1 MTDIATI
8 LDDPSILFVDS
19 YLDKFAPGS
28 PEHKLLTVFAYG
40 TWEDYR
46 KIENTLP
53 ENLKLQPNSNAFNKL
68 KKLTLISAFSE
79 MAVVSYDTLMKAIE
93 TTNFVDLESLVID
106 LIANDFLD
114 AKIDEQNK
122 RVVCTRCSARCVEN
136 TPEAVLAQVQNI
148 QKIRANIASAL
159 ALSSS

>member
-1 MTDIATI
+1 MADIATI

-28 PEHKLLTVFAYG
+28 PERSLLTIFAYG
-40 TWEDYR
+40 TWVDYR
-46 KIENTLP
+46 MIESTLP
-53 ENLKLQPNSNAFNKL
+53 ANLKLQPNSNAFNKL
-68 KKLTLISAFSE
+68 KKLTLLSTFSE
-79 MAVVSYDTLMKAIE
+79 MDVVSYEILMQRIE
-93 TTNFVDLESLVID
+93 TTNFVDLETLVID

-122 RVVCTRCSARCVEN
+122 RVVCTRCSARCVKNE
-136 TPEAVLAQVQNI
+136 PEAILAQVQNI

-159 ALSSS
+159 AVSSS